1 MRALSLP
8 VIFFVSLMACLSPLP
23 DVLAQSPAVPPRS
36 PAASGPDPSAPTP
49 AAATPLAAV
58 TGSTPPPNPG
68 PLSLRERLNYEARVD
83 FGPTAFIVPA
93 LGAGYTMVRPP
104 NGYPHDWS
112 DGPGA
117 FGRIYGAE
125 FGSNAVGGLARFT
138 TAAID
143 REDPRYYPS
152 ATPNIARRIVHALLF
167 TVADQSDSGNRTF
180 ALSNF
185 TGAIASGFVGM
196 AWEPDGFNDATHALQ
211 RSRIQ
216 LAIYG
221 GRNLML
227 EFTPELATGLRKI
240 HLVHS
245 NPLQSP

>member
-1 MRALSLP
+1 
-8 VIFFVSLMACLSPLP
+8 
-23 DVLAQSPAVPPRS
+23 
-36 PAASGPDPSAPTP
+36 
-49 AAATPLAAV
+49 
-58 TGSTPPPNPG
+58 
-68 PLSLRERLNYEARVD
+68 
-83 FGPTAFIVPA
+83 
-93 LGAGYTMVRPP
+93 MVHPP

-125 FGSNAVGGLARFT
+125 FGSNAVGGFAHFT

-152 ATPNIARRIVHALLF
+152 ATPNVARRVVHALLF
-167 TVADQSDSGNRTF
+167 TIADRSDSGNRTF

-185 TGAIASGFVGM
+185 TGAIASGFAGM

-216 LAIYG
+216 FAIYG

-227 EFTPELATGLRKI
+227 EFTPELARGLQKL
-240 HLVHS
+240 HLVHAKPPQ
-245 NPLQSP
+245 NP